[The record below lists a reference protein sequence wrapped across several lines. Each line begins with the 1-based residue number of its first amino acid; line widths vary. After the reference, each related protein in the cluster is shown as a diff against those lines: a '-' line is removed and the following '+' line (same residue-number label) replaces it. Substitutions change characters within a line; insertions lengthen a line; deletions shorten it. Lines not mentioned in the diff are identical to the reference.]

1 MMVRPSVNNLH
12 EFVAEENTC
21 FFDICLP
28 NYTADSLRRITYFKE
43 ITSEV
48 LGQKAQAEL
57 GGAASTILENNQMNK
72 KTSLSAK
79 DLMEVI
85 DPSTFAD
92 STLQM
97 SSKVNGLTFLEYDAT
112 PPKLPVDFHV
122 ADIAYRGEMK

>member
-1 MMVRPSVNNLH
+1 MMVRPSVSNLH

-48 LGQKAQAEL
+48 LGKNAQADL
-57 GGAASTILENNQMNK
+57 GGAASSILENKSANK
-72 KTSLSAK
+72 KTPISAK
-79 DLMEVI
+79 DLLDVV

-92 STLQM
+92 STLQL
-97 SSKVNGLTFLEYDAT
+97 SSKVNGLTLLEYNAT
-112 PPKLPVDFHV
+112 PPNLPVDFHV
-122 ADIAYRGEMK
+122 ADIEYRGEMK

>member
-48 LGQKAQAEL
+48 LGQKAQADL
-57 GGAASTILENNQMNK
+57 GGAASSILESTSGNK
-72 KTSLSAK
+72 KTPLTSK
-79 DLMEVI
+79 DLLDAI
-85 DPSTFAD
+85 DPTTIAD
-92 STLQM
+92 STLQL
-97 SSKVNGLTFLEYDAT
+97 SSKINGLTLLEYDAT

-122 ADIAYRGEMK
+122 ADIEYRGEMK